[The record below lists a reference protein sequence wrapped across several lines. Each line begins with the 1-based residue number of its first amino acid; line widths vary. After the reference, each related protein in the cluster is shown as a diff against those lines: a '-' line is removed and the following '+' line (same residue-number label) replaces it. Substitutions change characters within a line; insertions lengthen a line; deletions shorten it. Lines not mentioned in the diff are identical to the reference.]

1 MKEKY
6 NKMDYAYGVKSRIET
21 GIAFPLE
28 GLKERVTDTS
38 DSFWLILIYDR
49 KLSWSERRKYN
60 LEYLCKVAEK

>member
-1 MKEKY
+1 
-6 NKMDYAYGVKSRIET
+6 MDYAYGVKSKIET

-28 GLKERVTDTS
+28 GLKERVIDTS

-49 KLSWSERRKYN
+49 KLGWSERRKYN